1 MAKWVRS
8 YPFVE
13 SKLMSLLHT
22 IVSFIVALGVLIVVH
37 EYGHYLVA
45 RLCRVK
51 VLRFSVGFGRPLMT
65 RRLGADQTEWVIA
78 AVPFGGYV
86 KMLDE
91 REGPVA
97 PEEAH
102 RAFNRQSVWRRF
114 FIVIAGPAFNFL
126 FAILVYCGLYMHGL
140 PEARPVLAAPPA
152 ESIAALAGLRAGDT
166 VRAVDGQ
173 SVTTWQEVR
182 WRVLQAALQ
191 REPVRLETINER
203 GHIAAATLDLSGY
216 PAAEVEAD
224 ALERIGLRLYRPPLD
239 PVLGQVVA
247 GGPAERAGLASGDRI
262 VSAAGKPVGSWEALV
277 EAVRA
282 HPGVPLELVVERQG
296 ARRTVEVLPDVVEAG
311 DARIGR
317 INAGPHVPASHAE
330 KMLVRVQYGPLES
343 LTRAVGKTTDIAVFS
358 LKMLGRMLVG
368 EVSWKH
374 LSGPV
379 TIADFAGQS
388 ASLGW
393 ISYLT
398 FLALISISL
407 GVLNLLPIPLL
418 DGGHLMYYAIE
429 IVKGR
434 PVSERAMEL
443 GQRVGL
449 ALLLVMMAF
458 AFYNDLNRLLTG

>member
-1 MAKWVRS
+1 
-8 YPFVE
+8 
-13 SKLMSLLHT
+13 MSFIQTL
-22 IVSFIVALGVLIVVH
+22 IAFIVALGVLIVVH
-37 EYGHYLVA
+37 EYGHYIVA
-45 RLCRVK
+45 RLCGVK
-51 VLRFSVGFGRPLMT
+51 VLRFSVGFGRPLALW
-65 RRLGADQTEWVIA
+65 RRGPDRTEWVIA

-102 RAFNRQSVWRRF
+102 RAFNRQSVGRRF
-114 FIVIAGPAFNFL
+114 LIVVAGPLFNFL
-126 FAILVYCGLYMHGL
+126 FAILVYAGLFMYGL
-140 PEARPVLAAPPA
+140 PEARPVLGEPAAG
-152 ESIAALAGLRAGDT
+152 SVAAASGLKSGDT
-166 VRAVDGQ
+166 VRSVDGEPI
-173 SVTTWQEVR
+173 TTWQELR

-191 REPVRLETINER
+191 RQTLRLELVNER
-203 GHIAAATLDLSGY
+203 GHLGEATLDLRAY
-216 PAAEVEAD
+216 PADEVEAD
-224 ALERIGLRLYRPPLD
+224 ALDRVGLRLYRPPLE
-239 PVLGQVVA
+239 PVVGQIVA
-247 GGPAERAGLASGDRI
+247 GGPADRAGLAAGDRVVRADGRPI
-262 VSAAGKPVGSWEALV
+262 DSWDALVAVIRARPGKPLA
-277 EAVRA
+277 
-282 HPGVPLELVVERQG
+282 LVVERNGTTQ
-296 ARRTVEVLPDVVEAG
+296 AIEVTPDSVAAG
-311 DARIGR
+311 DTRIGR
-317 INAGPHVPASHAE
+317 IGAAPFIPAAHAE
-330 KMLVRVQYGPLES
+330 KMLIRVQHGLFGS
-343 LTRAVGKTTDIAVFS
+343 LGKAAAKTWDISVFS
-358 LKMLGRMLVG
+358 LKMLGKMLMG
-368 EVSWKH
+368 EVSWRH

-388 ASLGW
+388 AQMGW

-429 IVKGR
+429 IIKGR